1 MPAISRGVFI
11 DNNCLFQ
18 QCHKLL
24 DKALA
29 DLLENQHQTAEGS
42 TVYLN
47 SNRFSMW
54 TLLFLNYMLQI
65 GSMQFMRHEKAL
77 SVGCMCIPWIKNWIV
92 AR

>member
-1 MPAISRGVFI
+1 MPAISKGVFI

-42 TVYLN
+42 TVYFN
-47 SNRFSMW
+47 SNMFKN
-54 TLLFLNYMLQI
+54 LNKFF
-65 GSMQFMRHEKAL
+65 GHED
-77 SVGCMCIPWIKNWIV
+77 IV
-92 AR
+92 VS

>member
-42 TVYLN
+42 TVYFN

-65 GSMQFMRHEKAL
+65 DLCGLCDMKKL
-77 SVGCMCIPWIKNWIV
+77 NVWV
-92 AR
+92 ACVYPG